1 MRSGPLAHPPENVP
15 SVPGFVPGFPRFP
28 GFPPGFPKG
37 YKVTLPQTVDV
48 RGLLDVYPQ
57 NE

>member
-15 SVPGFVPGFPRFP
+15 SVPGFPVSSPVS
-28 GFPPGFPKG
+28 PPVSPKG
-37 YKVTLPQTVDV
+37 YMVTLPETVDV